1 MQNLTLFIILLQIPF
16 SFGMFP
22 GSSGHHGFTPTNLYK
37 EIPDPLPNNNVVKNT
52 VAIYQLNEVVIN
64 DLELNV
70 HNKELKNMLK
80 GFIATPL
87 GGYNGNY
94 KIIQQDNQFRGALI
108 YLNNELSKVENS
120 IEIYND
126 YIQLETNLNM
136 ADSIT
141 QHKSLEK
148 QLRKA
153 KQIIVAAIWQIANKI
168 NH

>member
-22 GSSGHHGFTPTNLYK
+22 GSSGHHGFTPTNLY
-37 EIPDPLPNNNVVKNT
+37 
-52 VAIYQLNEVVIN
+52 
-64 DLELNV
+64 
-70 HNKELKNMLK
+70 
-80 GFIATPL
+80 
-87 GGYNGNY
+87 
-94 KIIQQDNQFRGALI
+94 
-108 YLNNELSKVENS
+108 
-120 IEIYND
+120 
-126 YIQLETNLNM
+126 NM